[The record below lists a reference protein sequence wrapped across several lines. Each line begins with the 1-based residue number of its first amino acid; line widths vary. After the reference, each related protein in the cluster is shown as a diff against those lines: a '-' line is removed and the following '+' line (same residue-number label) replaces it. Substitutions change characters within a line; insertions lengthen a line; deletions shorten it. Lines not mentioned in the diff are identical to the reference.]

1 MPARQLIESLQL
13 SPHPEGGWY
22 RELYRSATQVET
34 PRGTRSALTQIYYLL
49 EPGQFSR
56 WHVID
61 SDEIWHFYAGGTLE
75 LFGYDPV
82 TQQQERHLLGHAL
95 EGRESVAV
103 IKAGDWQAARVLD
116 GFALVGCSVAP
127 GFEFSEF
134 RFVSALPGHAT
145 HFAGEQSPLAALATL
160 L

>member
-1 MPARQLIESLQL
+1 MSARQLIASLQL
-13 SPHPEGGWY
+13 APHPEGGWY
-22 RELYRSATQVET
+22 RELYRSATPVDT
-34 PRGTRSALTQIYYLL
+34 PRGKRSALTQIYYLL

-75 LFGYDPV
+75 LLAYDPL
-82 TQQQERHLLGHAL
+82 TAKFERSLLGNPLAGH
-95 EGRESVAV
+95 GSVAV
-103 IKAGDWQAARVLD
+103 IPAGHWQAARVID
-116 GFALVGCSVAP
+116 GFALAGCSVAP

-134 RFVSALPGHAT
+134 RFVSALPDHAA
-145 HFAGEQSPLAALATL
+145 HFSGELAPLATL

>member
-1 MPARQLIESLQL
+1 MPARQLITSLDL
-13 SPHPEGGWY
+13 APHPEGGWY
-22 RELYRSATQVET
+22 RELYRSETQVET

-56 WHVID
+56 WHVIE

-75 LFGYDPV
+75 LFSYDPQ
-82 TQQQERHLLGHAL
+82 TRQIERSLLGNPLDGH
-95 EGRESVAV
+95 GSVAV
-103 IKAGDWQAARVLD
+103 IKAGNWQAARVTD

-134 RFVSALPGHAT
+134 RFVSGLPDHQT
-145 HFAGEQSPLAALATL
+145 HFSGDLALLAPLL
-160 L
+160 